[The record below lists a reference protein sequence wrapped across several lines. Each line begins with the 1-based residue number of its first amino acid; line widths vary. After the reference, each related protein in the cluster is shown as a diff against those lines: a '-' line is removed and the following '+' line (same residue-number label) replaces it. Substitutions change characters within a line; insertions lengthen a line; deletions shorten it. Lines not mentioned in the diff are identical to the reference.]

1 MKLPENIER
10 RFLQKFCLNFC
21 KVILLYGVIL
31 NSIVAS
37 AFERKWTNPLKHQFK
52 EDITYRVFE
61 VKENHFCTYSGTQ
74 EGDIFVPHQRLHE
87 KSIQKDDYIQMIQG
101 YKHDQIQ
108 NIGTLQGYLSILIW
122 LYWGV
127 HIQLEVKQ
135 ISNELSMVIQRFEKS
150 RELKPLE
157 NASLIYQQIRIKD
170 LYSEQI
176 NQINQRV
183 NLKNHEYSVEDRNQF
198 YEELKNINQ
207 EVNAFIKNRD
217 RHLQQPILLGRSFL
231 GILAV
236 VLFLSYQYQIKIIE
250 SEEPDNVFDEL
261 NLGMK
266 PSLSLRKHLKI
277 PFKDIQS
284 LGGITC
290 L

>member
-1 MKLPENIER
+1 
-10 RFLQKFCLNFC
+10 
-21 KVILLYGVIL
+21 
-31 NSIVAS
+31 
-37 AFERKWTNPLKHQFK
+37 
-52 EDITYRVFE
+52 
-61 VKENHFCTYSGTQ
+61 
-74 EGDIFVPHQRLHE
+74 
-87 KSIQKDDYIQMIQG
+87 MIQG